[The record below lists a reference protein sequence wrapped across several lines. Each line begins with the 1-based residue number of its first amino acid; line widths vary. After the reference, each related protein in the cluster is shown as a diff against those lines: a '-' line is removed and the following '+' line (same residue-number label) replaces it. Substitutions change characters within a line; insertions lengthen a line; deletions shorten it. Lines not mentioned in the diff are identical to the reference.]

1 MLTNRILLIVIAP
14 FLFAGCSS
22 TKTVRVAVPPRVDL
36 HPYPIVGLV
45 AFSSNANGD
54 LERMS
59 TQKFLQAVQCAQ
71 PGTRVV
77 ELGSE
82 KQVLASVGA
91 SSWDS
96 ATIKKIKEKD
106 GVDALAMGRLD
117 MSKAKPSVQLS
128 SSSIW
133 KTVNARADVN
143 VARSARLQ
151 ETASGPTMWTNSSQ
165 LTTTI
170 ANANFNDHGQ
180 GSFGARDPEATYGA
194 MIDNLAFTI
203 TDAFRTHYVNR
214 RVPKD
219 QVETTSGRD

>member
-1 MLTNRILLIVIAP
+1 MLTNRILLIIIAP

-36 HPYPIVGLV
+36 RPYPIVGLV
-45 AFSSNANGD
+45 SFSSNANGD

-91 SSWDS
+91 SSFDA
-96 ATIKKIKEKD
+96 ATIKKIKEKH
-106 GVDALAMGRLD
+106 GVDALALGRLD
-117 MSKAKPSVQLS
+117 MSKAKPSVNL

-143 VARSARLQ
+143 VALSARLL
-151 ETASGPTMWTNSSQ
+151 ETSSGATMWTDSSQ

-170 ANANFNDHGQ
+170 AHANFNDHGE

-194 MIDNLAFTI
+194 MIDNMVFTI
-203 TDAFRTHYVNR
+203 TDGFRTHYVNR

-219 QVETTSGRD
+219 QVIETASGRD